1 MTENF
6 KEWVRIENFKEWVEY
21 FVELERL
28 GIAVSLSDMRRKANE
43 LKLPIPKEFS
53 GDKK

>member
-6 KEWVRIENFKEWVEY
+6 KEWVRIENFKEWVLY
-21 FVELERL
+21 FDELEKR
-28 GIAVSLSDMRRKANE
+28 GIGYSLYDMRRKANE

-53 GDKK
+53 